1 MKAGHNLSLNI
12 TVIIILS
19 SPPASTYCWLL
30 PGEREERQ
38 GKVSERSQSYQAGT
52 EPQCLGL
59 VTLYLC
65 QTVKRNYNVR
75 KVKEEKSVNQT
86 EYIQINTEAEEEEEK
101 FKFSSSTMT
110 FPVKEKLLKFTVRIG
125 GSLALFI
132 GQTS

>member
-30 PGEREERQ
+30 SGEREERQ
-38 GKVSERSQSYQAGT
+38 GKVSERSPRYQAGT

-59 VTLYLC
+59 VTLYLF

-86 EYIQINTEAEEEEEK
+86 EYIQINTGGEEEEEK

-110 FPVKEKLLKFTVRIG
+110 FPVKTTCFKSLLRARTITV
-125 GSLALFI
+125 
-132 GQTS
+132 